1 MNEIMSDMPIN
12 EARGRGKKT
21 PIAMMNF
28 QSCLLQLVR
37 NHKEGKKKKIQN
49 EKYYTTGIR

>member
-37 NHKEGKKKKIQN
+37 NHKEGKKKKN
-49 EKYYTTGIR
+49 TK